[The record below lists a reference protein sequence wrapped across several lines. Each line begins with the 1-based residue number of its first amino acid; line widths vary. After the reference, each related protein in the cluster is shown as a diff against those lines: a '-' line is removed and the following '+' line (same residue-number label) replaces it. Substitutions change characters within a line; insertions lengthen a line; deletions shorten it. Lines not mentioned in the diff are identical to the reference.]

1 MSRWDGDSTMLGRS
15 TEDEF
20 FGSWNFSDD
29 GMSSLKTSIRKL
41 FKNLANFEAFRLN
54 LNIISIKYIIL
65 I

>member
-29 GMSSLKTSIRKL
+29 GISSLKNKISIRKL
-41 FKNLANFEAFRLN
+41 FKNLANFEYNYEIYYF
-54 LNIISIKYIIL
+54 
-65 I
+65 

>member
-41 FKNLANFEAFRLN
+41 FKNLANFETFR

>member
-29 GMSSLKTSIRKL
+29 GISSLKISIRKL
-41 FKNLANFEAFRLN
+41 FKNLANFETFRS
-54 LNIISIKYIIL
+54 NIIIKYIFL